1 MTLFPP
7 SSCGAS
13 VPGESVISAVA
24 VAAAVVV
31 VVVVVVFVVVVA
43 VSSVVEARE
52 RLVNGDPSLRLIV
65 INEL

>member
-24 VAAAVVV
+24 VIAAAAVV
-31 VVVVVVFVVVVA
+31 VVVVA

-52 RLVNGDPSLRLIV
+52 RLVNGDSSLRLIV